1 MENSKLSPVYLAN
14 EYESQ
19 VHLNMNILRCNLD
32 LMLTSTI
39 QEF

>member
-1 MENSKLSPVYLAN
+1 MENSKLPPAYLAN

-19 VHLNMNILRCNLD
+19 IHLNMNILRCNLE